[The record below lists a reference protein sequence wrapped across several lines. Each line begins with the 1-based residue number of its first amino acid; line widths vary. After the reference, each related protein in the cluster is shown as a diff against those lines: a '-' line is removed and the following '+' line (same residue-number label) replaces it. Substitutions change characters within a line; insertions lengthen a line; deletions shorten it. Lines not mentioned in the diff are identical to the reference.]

1 MTRPDWDTYFAAI
14 AVAVSAR
21 ADCRRARHGCVI
33 VDDQQRIVSTGYNGS
48 PVGDERSCLAGDCP
62 RGLMSTDEVRHNAA
76 DYSNCI
82 ALHAEANAVAYGDG
96 ARMRGGTAYI
106 TGPPCDM
113 CAKLLAAAGLTRI
126 VHPPLTT

>member
-14 AVAVSAR
+14 AVAVSER

-33 VDDQQRIVSTGYNGS
+33 VDDQHRIISTGYNGS
-48 PVGDERSCLAGDCP
+48 PVGDDRSCLRGDCP
-62 RGLMSTDEVRHNAA
+62 RGLMTTEQIRHNTA

-96 ARMRGGTAYI
+96 TRMRGGTAYI

-113 CAKLLAAAGLTRI
+113 CGKLLAAAGISRV
-126 VHPPLTT
+126 VHPPLA